1 MALSCL
7 AGTNPVLPV
16 NSRTSCPGKFE
27 NEIFLLSFF
36 LFFWKNKLILPRA
49 CFNNYPSIF
58 FFCFARVWNH
68 SSVWGRK
75 FHYLAI
81 VSMTCSQSNN
91 MTHFFYARELSFP
104 SFECFL
110 FVIPLKPFFF
120 DRFQLG
126 FCFVFLSPK
135 RRAYFSI
142 FFFSPVQMM
151 PLNSYP
157 V

>member
-27 NEIFLLSFF
+27 NEIFLSFF

-58 FFCFARVWNH
+58 LFFFARVWNH

-126 FCFVFLSPK
+126 FCFVLLFF
-135 RRAYFSI
+135 FSHRSDGPI
-142 FFFSPVQMM
+142 FQFFFSP
-151 PLNSYP
+151 PSKWCP
-157 V
+157 

>member
-27 NEIFLLSFF
+27 NEIFLLF
-36 LFFWKNKLILPRA
+36 LFFFWKNKLILPRA

-58 FFCFARVWNH
+58 LFCFARVWNH
-68 SSVWGRK
+68 SSVLGRK

-91 MTHFFYARELSFP
+91 MTHFFTPESSR
-104 SFECFL
+104 FL
-110 FVIPLKPFFF
+110 HSSVS
-120 DRFQLG
+120 
-126 FCFVFLSPK
+126 FLSSPWNL
-135 RRAYFSI
+135 
-142 FFFSPVQMM
+142 FFFSIDFNWGFVLFCYFFSLTEATGLFFNFFSP
-151 PLNSYP
+151 PSKWCP
-157 V
+157 